1 MKRTQGFTLLE
12 IMVVIVILGLLAG
25 LVVPNVMSSLDEAN
39 TQKVVSDIN
48 AYESS
53 LKQYYMDAK
62 SYPTTDQ
69 GLDALVT
76 KPTSAPI
83 PKKYRSD
90 GYMDKLANDP
100 WNSPYYYKRPSDHG
114 QKHYDI
120 FSAGPDGEP
129 GTCDDIGNW
138 NVDNPPSADCAS
150 N

>member
-48 AYESS
+48 AYETS
-53 LKQYYMDAK
+53 LKQYFMDAK

-90 GYMDKLANDP
+90 GQ
-100 WNSPYYYKRPSDHG
+100 RH
-114 QKHYDI
+114 
-120 FSAGPDGEP
+120 
-129 GTCDDIGNW
+129 
-138 NVDNPPSADCAS
+138 
-150 N
+150 